1 MTHFSKSPIRRL
13 TCLIL
18 AILLTAGVFAVSATA
33 EQSVTVEPIAF
44 RNPDF
49 VRGMDVSSVIALEKS
64 GVIFR
69 NRDGDREDIF
79 KILADNGVNTIRVR
93 VWNDPYDSNGNGYG
107 GGNNDVA
114 TAAKIGQRAAKYGL
128 NLLVDFHYS
137 DFWADPG
144 KQKAPKAWANMTL
157 SEKTAALK
165 AFTTESLKTIRDAG
179 AHITMVQIGNET
191 NLGIAGEN
199 SWTNMAQLYNAGS
212 QAVRE
217 FSSEIR
223 VMIHY
228 TNPENTYIRTMADFL
243 HDYQVDYDIFATS
256 YYPCWHGSLE
266 NLTDTLSYVAE
277 KYDKYTMVAETS
289 YPYTLS
295 DSDGHA
301 NTISE
306 WNNCTGENMLWDFTP
321 QGQAD
326 EVRAVMNAVN
336 NVKNGKGLGMCYW
349 EGAWI
354 TVGDV
359 SGLSS
364 IAYSDRLEKN
374 KARWERD
381 GSGWASSFCAEFDP
395 DDAGKWYGG
404 SAVDN
409 QAFFSPDG
417 AALPSLGV
425 FRGVLPQGAYRLGD
439 ADGDDTIDVIDVTVI
454 QRKCAKIDQPIDET
468 TLMHGDI
475 NENGILEIVDA
486 AYIQRYLI
494 NAPLQY
500 PIGIWKSAVQIH

>member
-1 MTHFSKSPIRRL
+1 
-13 TCLIL
+13 
-18 AILLTAGVFAVSATA
+18 
-33 EQSVTVEPIAF
+33 
-44 RNPDF
+44 
-49 VRGMDVSSVIALEKS
+49 
-64 GVIFR
+64 
-69 NRDGDREDIF
+69 
-79 KILADNGVNTIRVR
+79 
-93 VWNDPYDSNGNGYG
+93 
-107 GGNNDVA
+107 
-114 TAAKIGQRAAKYGL
+114 
-128 NLLVDFHYS
+128 
-137 DFWADPG
+137 
-144 KQKAPKAWANMTL
+144 
-157 SEKTAALK
+157 
-165 AFTTESLKTIRDAG
+165 
-179 AHITMVQIGNET
+179 
-191 NLGIAGEN
+191 
-199 SWTNMAQLYNAGS
+199 
-212 QAVRE
+212 
-217 FSSEIR
+217 
-223 VMIHY
+223 
-228 TNPENTYIRTMADFL
+228 
-243 HDYQVDYDIFATS
+243 
-256 YYPCWHGSLE
+256 
-266 NLTDTLSYVAE
+266 
-277 KYDKYTMVAETS
+277 MVAETS

-321 QGQAD
+321 QGQAN

-364 IAYSDRLEKN
+364 TAYSDRLEKN
-374 KARWERD
+374 KALWERD

-417 AALPSLGV
+417 TVLPSLGV
-425 FRGVLPQGAYRLGD
+425 FRDVLPQGAYRLGD